1 MYHGR
6 RISIARSNKGR
17 SNLDSASVIALVV
30 EALEAVKGVDI
41 ITIDIQGK
49 SSIAD
54 AMVIATGTSQRH
66 VNALAESVRM
76 AAKNADHP
84 PLGVE
89 GDSSS
94 DWVLVDLGDVIAHVM
109 TEEKRGFY
117 ELEKLWS
124 VGPSDQSEE
133 QSSDTAPLLHSV

>member
-1 MYHGR
+1 M
-6 RISIARSNKGR
+6 N
-17 SNLDSASVIALVV
+17 SAALTTLVV
-30 EALEAVKGVDI
+30 EALEDVKGVDI
-41 ITIDIQGK
+41 VTIDIEGK

-76 AAKNADHP
+76 AAKNAQSP

-124 VGPSDQSEE
+124 VGPD
-133 QSSDTAPLLHSV
+133 DADMKDAPGAAPLLHSV

>member
-1 MYHGR
+1 M
-6 RISIARSNKGR
+6 S
-17 SNLDSASVIALVV
+17 SAAVTALVI
-30 EALEAVKGVDI
+30 EALEDVKGVDI
-41 ITIDIQGK
+41 VTIDIEGK

-76 AAKNADHP
+76 AAKNANSP

-89 GDSSS
+89 GDSTS

-124 VGPSDQSEE
+124 VGPDDPDMNT
-133 QSSDTAPLLHSV
+133 SSGAAPLLHSI